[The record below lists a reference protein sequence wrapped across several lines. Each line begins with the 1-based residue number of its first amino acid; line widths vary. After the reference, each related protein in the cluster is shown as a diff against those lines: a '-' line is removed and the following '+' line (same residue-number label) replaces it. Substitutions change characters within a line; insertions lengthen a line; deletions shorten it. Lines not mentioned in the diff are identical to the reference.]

1 MSGNPVVTNTGQTV
15 PEFFELTEEKN
26 GVMSGFKQV
35 AFKDVMACM
44 CTSCK
49 LMFPIV
55 AAIARDFSSITVVQA
70 KVVSQGCQIHNS
82 LVLKNM
88 KDC

>member
-1 MSGNPVVTNTGQTV
+1 MNGNPVVTNTGQTV

-35 AFKDVMACM
+35 VFKDVMACM
-44 CTSCK
+44 CTGCK

-55 AAIARDFSSITVVQA
+55 AIVHDFSSITIAQA